1 MALMELENPFDEGL
15 RELNAGRTDLA
26 LRCFEKAVEQ
36 ENTPLACSYLAYCR
50 AKEEGVYREAVA
62 ICMDARK
69 EDPKNSDIYLMLGR
83 IHLLA
88 ENRKQAIHVFRLGLR
103 QGRNSRIENELNAL
117 GLRKSPPLPFL
128 QRSNPLNIFLG
139 KLLTKLWLR

>member
-1 MALMELENPFDEGL
+1 MAFMEIENPFDEGL
-15 RELNAGRTDLA
+15 RELSAGRTDLA

-36 ENTPLACSYLAYCR
+36 EKTPLACSYLAYCL
-50 AKEEGVYREAVA
+50 AKEKGAYRESVA

-69 EDPKNSDIYLMLGR
+69 EDPKNSDIYLILGR

-88 ENRKQAIHVFRLGLR
+88 ENRKQAIHFFRLGLR
-103 QGRNSRIENELNAL
+103 QGKNSRIENELNAL